1 MTMNKVFLNQYRLDL
16 RLFYDKEKGG
26 KNKAIK
32 KAALF
37 ERLFKD

>member
-16 RLFYDKEKGG
+16 GLFYEKKNGG

-32 KAALF
+32 KAALL
-37 ERLFKD
+37 ERLF

>member
-1 MTMNKVFLNQYRLDL
+1 LG
-16 RLFYDKEKGG
+16 LFYEKKNGG